1 MKMKNVN
8 LFLMDMINVG
18 AMNGVTRYLN
28 ILAGLLSQ
36 KNIYHVTW
44 IRFTWDRKLLG
55 IKRIVCDGY
64 VQIIIPL
71 PHDMNRLLGN
81 PHCMRDYNK
90 VVFHLLKED
99 FEKGGICIL
108 HLHTLNLID
117 LAMYI
122 KQRVPCKI
130 ITHLHCI
137 PWKGLY
143 NTDKERFND
152 LYQKYYLGKGDVR
165 MSDFISKRYELQS
178 YLFSDAVVCVTACA
192 KDFILRF
199 CVVPSSR
206 IRVIYNGMKDECKE
220 RDIRRKKVDFPVKC
234 LYVGNMNESKGL
246 HLILKAL
253 NLVREKYPVILTVAG
268 QCSQKQREKWQ
279 EEYPNLFL
287 KFTGLIPFEELKQC
301 YIDNEIGIIA
311 SLQEQ
316 CSYVALEMMM
326 FGLPVVTTNV
336 DGLDE
341 LFVQNENAL
350 KVPTCYDENVGLTV
364 NLEQLSTAILEL
376 IEKKN
381 LRERIGHNAR
391 HTFIDRFTETRMV
404 EETHNLYQAVLQ
416 NDL

>member
-1 MKMKNVN
+1 
-8 LFLMDMINVG
+8 
-18 AMNGVTRYLN
+18 
-28 ILAGLLSQ
+28 
-36 KNIYHVTW
+36 
-44 IRFTWDRKLLG
+44 
-55 IKRIVCDGY
+55 
-64 VQIIIPL
+64 
-71 PHDMNRLLGN
+71 
-81 PHCMRDYNK
+81 
-90 VVFHLLKED
+90 
-99 FEKGGICIL
+99 
-108 HLHTLNLID
+108 
-117 LAMYI
+117 
-122 KQRVPCKI
+122 
-130 ITHLHCI
+130 
-137 PWKGLY
+137 
-143 NTDKERFND
+143 
-152 LYQKYYLGKGDVR
+152 

-220 RDIRRKKVDFPVKC
+220 RNTRRKKVDFPVKC

-268 QCSQKQREKWQ
+268 QCSLKQREKWQ

>member
-1 MKMKNVN
+1 
-8 LFLMDMINVG
+8 
-18 AMNGVTRYLN
+18 
-28 ILAGLLSQ
+28 
-36 KNIYHVTW
+36 
-44 IRFTWDRKLLG
+44 
-55 IKRIVCDGY
+55 
-64 VQIIIPL
+64 
-71 PHDMNRLLGN
+71 
-81 PHCMRDYNK
+81 
-90 VVFHLLKED
+90 
-99 FEKGGICIL
+99 
-108 HLHTLNLID
+108 
-117 LAMYI
+117 
-122 KQRVPCKI
+122 
-130 ITHLHCI
+130 
-137 PWKGLY
+137 
-143 NTDKERFND
+143 
-152 LYQKYYLGKGDVR
+152 
-165 MSDFISKRYELQS
+165 
-178 YLFSDAVVCVTACA
+178 
-192 KDFILRF
+192 
-199 CVVPSSR
+199 
-206 IRVIYNGMKDECKE
+206 MKDECKE
-220 RDIRRKKVDFPVKC
+220 RNTRRKKVDFPVKC

-268 QCSQKQREKWQ
+268 QCSLKQREKWQ

-350 KVPTCYDENVGLTV
+350 KVPNCYDENVGLTV